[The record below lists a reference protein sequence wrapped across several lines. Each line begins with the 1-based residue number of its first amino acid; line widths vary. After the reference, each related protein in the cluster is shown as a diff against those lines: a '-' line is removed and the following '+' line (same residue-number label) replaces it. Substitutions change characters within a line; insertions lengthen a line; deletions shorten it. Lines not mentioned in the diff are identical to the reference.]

1 MMAETASPARNAA
14 YAACGAFIDELVGQ
28 GVQHAV
34 VSPGSR
40 STALALTMQAHPCLT
55 IWPRLDERS
64 AGFFALGLAKAT
76 GKAVLLVCTSGTAAT
91 NYLPAVVEAHYSGVP
106 LLVVT
111 ADRPPELQEWGAG
124 QTIDQTH
131 LYGSHVRWF
140 ADLPVASETAPSWSR
155 TIAARAMG
163 ATGGHDPGP
172 VHLNWAFREPLEPLA
187 ADLTGQPTNGT
198 PSVEMLTSTPTP
210 ARDDIDRLIELANRT
225 ERGLVVAGPML
236 IAPPSLEAVV
246 EFCARTGWPLLAEPS
261 SQLRLRADNT
271 VVTAHHDHLLRTA
284 WAEQHVPDVVLR
296 LGASPTCKPLRL
308 WLERHRPSHVLL
320 DPSRRWNE
328 ASFTASTVFSSG
340 PELLAEAL
348 PGLSVRGTTTWN
360 RAWSNAES
368 RAREAITDIVE
379 SEPLMEAGLAREIGR
394 HSPPDCALYVS
405 NSMPVRDID
414 SFMEAR
420 SRPPLVF
427 ANRGA
432 SGIDGLISSAAGVAA
447 SGTPTILLTG
457 DLAFYHDIGGLLAVT
472 NTDIDLTIVVAN
484 NSGGGIFSFLP
495 VAGSIGPDVVDT
507 AFTTP
512 QSHDI
517 GALCAGAG
525 VRHDLLTDSGS
536 VKRALAER
544 TTAVRV
550 HELPVDRAAS
560 VDQHR
565 RIVDAVASAL
575 T

>member
-1 MMAETASPARNAA
+1 MTTDIASPAS
-14 YAACGAFIDELVGQ
+14 YSVYETCGAFIDELVGQ
-28 GVQHAV
+28 GVRHAV

-55 IWPRLDERS
+55 TWPRLDERS
-64 AGFFALGLAKAT
+64 AAFFALGLAKAT
-76 GKAVLLVCTSGTAAT
+76 GRAVLLVCTSGTAAA
-91 NYLPAVVEAHYSGVP
+91 NYLPAVAEAHYSGVP
-106 LLVVT
+106 LLIVT
-111 ADRPPELQEWGAG
+111 ADRPPELREWGAG
-124 QTIDQTH
+124 QTIDQIH

-140 ADLPVASETAPSWSR
+140 ADLPVAGEAAPTWHR
-155 TIAARAMG
+155 TIAARAIG
-163 ATGGHDPGP
+163 ATRGNDPGP

-187 ADLTGQPTNGT
+187 ADLAAQPIKGT
-198 PSVEMLTSTPTP
+198 PSVEVITSTPTP
-210 ARDDIDRLIELANRT
+210 TRGDIDRLIELANRT
-225 ERGLVVAGPML
+225 ERGLVIAGPML
-236 IAPPSLEAVV
+236 IAPPLVEAVV

-261 SQLRLRADNT
+261 SQLRLGADNT
-271 VVTAHHDHLLRTA
+271 VTTAHHDHLLRTS
-284 WAEQHVPDVVLR
+284 WADRHVPDVVLR
-296 LGASPTCKPLRL
+296 LGASPTSKSLRL

-348 PGLSVRGTTTWN
+348 PGLSVRGFTTWN
-360 RAWSNAES
+360 KGWSNADAL
-368 RAREAITDIVE
+368 AREAITDILN

-414 SFMEAR
+414 SFMEPR

-432 SGIDGLISSAAGVAA
+432 SGIDGLLSSAAGVAA

-457 DLAFYHDIGGLLAVT
+457 DLAFYHDVGGLLAVADA
-472 NTDIDLTIVVAN
+472 DIDLTIVVAN

-495 VAGSIGPDVVDT
+495 IAGSIGPDVLDT
-507 AFTTP
+507 VFTTP

-517 GALCAGAG
+517 SALSAGAG
-525 VRHDLLTDSGS
+525 VRHNLLTDLGS
-536 VKRALAER
+536 VRRAIAER

-550 HELPVDRAAS
+550 HELPVDRTAS